1 MTESLT
7 SAPATTS
14 PARPWSEIQDG
25 PHDIRLVVADMDG
38 TLLTPEGEVPGDFW
52 VLQERMRAAG
62 IEFVP
67 ASGRQ
72 LATLRAT
79 FGAENGT
86 APGLDTYVAENG
98 TLVVHDGE
106 VVATTTVDAP
116 TTARVIARV
125 RELVAGGLDLG
136 LVVCGV
142 ETAYVER
149 DDEAFLAEA
158 RKYYHRLEIVP
169 DLEAVQGGVLKLA
182 IHDFADAE
190 ATSAEFSDLAETH
203 QVVVSGAHWIDVMN
217 TEAEKG
223 RGILALRAALGITAA
238 QTAVFG
244 DYLNDLAMYDVAEWS
259 FAMANAHPRITAAAR
274 YTAPSNAEHGVVRV
288 LEHLLG

>member
-1 MTESLT
+1 VPST
-7 SAPATTS
+7 PAITAS
-14 PARPWSEIQDG
+14 PARPWTEIPAG
-25 PHDIRLVVADMDG
+25 PHDVRLVVADMDG

-52 VLQERMRAAG
+52 GLQERMRSEG
-62 IEFVP
+62 VEFVP

-72 LATLRAT
+72 LATLRGT
-79 FGAENGT
+79 FGSTDAA
-86 APGLDTYVAENG
+86 APGVETYVAENG

-106 VVATTTVDAP
+106 VIATTTVDAP
-116 TTARVIARV
+116 TAHRVVAMV
-125 RELVAGGLDLG
+125 RALVAGGLDLG

-149 DDEAFLAEA
+149 SDEAFLSEA
-158 RKYYHRLEIVP
+158 RKYYRRLEIVE
-169 DLEAVQGGVLKLA
+169 DLDAVEGDVLKLA

-190 ATSAEFSDLAETH
+190 ATAPEFADLAETH
-203 QVVVSGAHWIDVMN
+203 QVVVSGAHWIDVMHL
-217 TEAEKG
+217 EADKG
-223 RGILALRAALGITAA
+223 RGIRALQEALGITAA

-274 YTAPSNAEHGVVRV
+274 FTAPSNAEHGVVRV
-288 LEHLLG
+288 LERLLG

>member
-1 MTESLT
+1 
-7 SAPATTS
+7 
-14 PARPWSEIQDG
+14 
-25 PHDIRLVVADMDG
+25 MDG
-38 TLLTPEGEVPGDFW
+38 TLLTPEGEVPGEFW
-52 VLQERMRAAG
+52 ALQERMHERG

-79 FGAENGT
+79 FGGEADGT
-86 APGLDTYVAENG
+86 AGESGAPGIDTYVAENG

-116 TTARVIARV
+116 TAHRVVARV

-149 DDEAFLAEA
+149 ADEAFLAEA
-158 RKYYHRLEIVP
+158 RKYYHRLQIVP
-169 DLEAVQGGVLKLA
+169 DLDAVEGDVLKLA
-182 IHDFADAE
+182 VHDFADAE
-190 ATSAEFSDLAETH
+190 ATSSRFADLAETH
-203 QVVVSGAHWIDVMN
+203 QVVVSGAHWIDVMHP
-217 TEAEKG
+217 EADKG
-223 RGILALRAALGITAA
+223 RGIRALQDALGITPA

-259 FAMANAHPRITAAAR
+259 FAMANAHPRIMAAAR

-288 LEHLLG
+288 LERLLG